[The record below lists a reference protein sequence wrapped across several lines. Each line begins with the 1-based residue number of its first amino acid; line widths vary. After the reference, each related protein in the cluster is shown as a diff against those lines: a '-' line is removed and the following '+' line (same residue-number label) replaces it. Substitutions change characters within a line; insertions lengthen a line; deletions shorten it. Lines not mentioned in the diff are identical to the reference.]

1 MWNIEAEGLGEKTAK
16 LSVMHSDYIDFHLQM
31 YSKQGIAIQILLESL
46 EIDRGCRFLTAGPAE
61 NPVFISVFH
70 FFIAFPFFL
79 LYLSYFTQ
87 VLPVKKITVAMEA
100 FLKEEPFSISRST
113 GWVLT
118 PQLGSPVLSNL

>member
-1 MWNIEAEGLGEKTAK
+1 
-16 LSVMHSDYIDFHLQM
+16 M

-46 EIDRGCRFLTAGPAE
+46 EIDRGYRFLTAGPAE

-87 VLPVKKITVAMEA
+87 VLLVKKTVAMEA

-113 GWVLT
+113 AWVLT
-118 PQLGSPVLSNL
+118 PFNFITVGQPSSLKPLSWEPALK